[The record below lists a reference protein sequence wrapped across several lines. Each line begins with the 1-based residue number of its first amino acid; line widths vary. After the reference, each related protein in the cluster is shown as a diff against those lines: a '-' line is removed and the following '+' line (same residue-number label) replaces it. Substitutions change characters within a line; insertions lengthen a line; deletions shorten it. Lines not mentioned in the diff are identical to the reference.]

1 MAYITQDDLA
11 NYIDSVN
18 LISMTDDWGTGA
30 VNTTILNNIL
40 EQASDSADAL
50 VSSIY
55 SVPFVNVPIPI
66 KVKTA
71 SAIFAVEMLYQR
83 RLTPSERNPMKTEA
97 DYWRDTLLK
106 VNLGQLSLDYLANRS
121 FTPLIVRGH
130 YNRSDTNVF

>member
-106 VNLGQLSLDYLANRS
+106 VNLGQLSLDYKSTRA
-121 FTPLIVRGH
+121 FTPIIVRGK
-130 YNRSDTNVF
+130 YGRADTNIF

>member
-121 FTPLIVRGH
+121 FTPIIVRGH
-130 YNRSDTNVF
+130 YNRADTNVF